1 MPRNGAGTY
10 TLPAGNPVVTNTT
23 ITADWGNDTMEDL
36 GNEITNSLSREG
48 DGGMN
53 APLRFIDGD
62 INAPGIAWVAETN
75 TGFYYAGPGEFWA
88 SVLGTNVV
96 QFTDN
101 GLLIPTGIDL
111 TVQGAVSFEGALN
124 VIGNFSVAT
133 NKFTVE
139 AATGNT
145 TVAGTFV
152 ASGAGTFTSASA
164 TSLAVGLTGATNPA
178 FTVDSSTASQVAGLK
193 VTGAATAGT
202 VAVVV
207 TDSGSNAN
215 LTFNAKGSGTIGIG
229 SVSTGAVTITPATT
243 ITGVATLTAQPVLS
257 SLTASKPVFSDASK
271 GLVSTG
277 TLAYDQGGTGQTT
290 YAAGDIVYASAINTL
305 SKLAVGSSGQVLKV
319 AAGVPSW
326 ATDTT
331 TGTVTSVALSAPAVF
346 TVSGSPVTSTGT
358 LALTYSGTA
367 LPEANGG
374 TAQTTYTTGDFLY
387 ASGSNTLSKLAVGTT
402 GQVLKVA
409 AGVPS
414 WATDTTTGTVTSV
427 GLSAP
432 AFLTVGGS
440 PVTTSGT
447 LALTYSGTA
456 IPAVNGGTAQTTYT
470 TGDLLYASASNTLS
484 KLAVGTSAQVLT
496 VTAGVPTWATSS
508 GSGTVTSVA
517 QSFTGGLISVSGSP
531 ITTSGTLALTV
542 AGTSGGIPY
551 FSAAST
557 WASSAA
563 LTQYG
568 VIYGGGAGAS
578 PVATANGT
586 TGQVLTATTS
596 GAPSWA
602 SPATSGTVTSVA
614 VSGGTTG
621 LTTSGGPITT
631 SGTITL
637 AGTLA
642 PANGGTGVANNAAST
657 LTISGAYATT
667 LTVTAA
673 TGVTLPT
680 TGTLATLAGSE
691 TLTNKTLTSPTMT
704 APVLGTPASGNLSS
718 CTADGTDQVGFK
730 NIPQNSQSAAYTLV
744 LADAGKH
751 IFHPSTDANAR
762 TYTIPANGSVAYPIG
777 TALTFINMTSQ
788 VVTIAITTDTMYLS
802 SAGTTGSRSLAI
814 YGSATAIKMTSTT
827 WLISGSGLT

>member
-23 ITADWGNDTMEDL
+23 ITAAWGNDTMEDL

-53 APLRFIDGD
+53 APLRFVDGTQ
-62 INAPGIAWVAETN
+62 AVPGIGWVSETSS
-75 TGFYYAGPGEFWA
+75 GFYWAGPGEYWA
-88 SVLGTNVV
+88 AVLGIGVL

-111 TVQGAVSFEGALN
+111 TVQGGVSFEGALN

-133 NKFTVE
+133 NKFTV
-139 AATGNT
+139 AAASGNT
-145 TVAGTFV
+145 TVAGTFA

-202 VAVVV
+202 VAVAV
-207 TDSGSNAN
+207 TDSGSNAS
-215 LTFNAKGSGTIGIG
+215 LTVNAKGSGTIGIG

-257 SLTASKPVFSDASK
+257 SLTASKPVFTDASK

-290 YAAGDIVYASAINTL
+290 YAAGDIVYASAT
-305 SKLAVGSSGQVLKV
+305 
-319 AAGVPSW
+319 
-326 ATDTT
+326 
-331 TGTVTSVALSAPAVF
+331 
-346 TVSGSPVTSTGT
+346 
-358 LALTYSGTA
+358 
-367 LPEANGG
+367 
-374 TAQTTYTTGDFLY
+374 
-387 ASGSNTLSKLAVGTT
+387 NTLSKLAVGTT

-440 PVTTSGT
+440 PVTTTGT

-456 IPAVNGGTAQTTYT
+456 LPEANGGTAQTTYT
-470 TGDLLYASASNTLS
+470 TGDLLYASGANTLA
-484 KLAVGTSAQVLT
+484 KLPVGTTGQVLK
-496 VTAGVPTWATSS
+496 VAAGVPSWDTDSA
-508 GSGTVTSVA
+508 GSGTVTSVD
-517 QSFTGGLISVSGSP
+517 L
-531 ITTSGTLALTV
+531 
-542 AGTSGGIPY
+542 
-551 FSAAST
+551 
-557 WASSAA
+557 
-563 LTQYG
+563 
-568 VIYGGGAGAS
+568 
-578 PVATANGT
+578 
-586 TGQVLTATTS
+586 
-596 GAPSWA
+596 
-602 SPATSGTVTSVA
+602 
-614 VSGGTTG
+614 SGGTTG

-642 PANGGTGVANNAAST
+642 PGNGGTGVANNAAST

-680 TGTLATLAGSE
+680 TGTLATLAGTE
-691 TLTNKTLTSPTMT
+691 TLTNKTLTSPTLT
-704 APVLGTPASGNLSS
+704 TPALGTPASGNLSS

-751 IFHPSTDANAR
+751 IFHPSGDANAR
-762 TYTIPANGSVAYPIG
+762 TYTIPANSSVAYSIG
-777 TALTFINMTSQ
+777 TAVTFINMTSQ

-802 SAGTTGSRSLAI
+802 SAGTTGSRSLAQ

>member
-23 ITADWGNDTMEDL
+23 ITAAWGNDTMEDL

-53 APLRFIDGD
+53 APLRFVDGTQ
-62 INAPGIAWVAETN
+62 AVPGIGWVSETSS
-75 TGFYYAGPGEFWA
+75 GFYWAGPGEYWA
-88 SVLGTNVV
+88 SVLGIRVL

-111 TVQGAVSFEGALN
+111 TVQGGVSFEGALN

-133 NKFTVE
+133 NKFTV
-139 AATGNT
+139 AAASGNT
-145 TVAGTFV
+145 TVAGTFA

-164 TSLAVGLTGATNPA
+164 TSLAVGLNGATNPA

-202 VAVVV
+202 VAVAV
-207 TDSGSNAN
+207 TDSGSNAS
-215 LTFNAKGSGTIGIG
+215 LTVNAKGSGTIGIG

-257 SLTASKPVFSDASK
+257 SLTASKPVFTDASK

-290 YAAGDIVYASAINTL
+290 YAAGDIVYASATNTL
-305 SKLAVGSSGQVLKV
+305 SKLAVGTTGQVLKV
-319 AAGVPSW
+319 AAGVPAW
-326 ATDTT
+326 ETDTT
-331 TGTVTSVALSAPAVF
+331 TGTVTSVGLSAPAF
-346 TVSGSPVTSTGT
+346 LTVGGSPVTTTGT

-374 TAQTTYTTGDFLY
+374 TAQTTYTTGDLLY
-387 ASGSNTLSKLAVGTT
+387 ASGSNTLAKLAVGTT

-414 WATDTTTGTVTSV
+414 WATESV
-427 GLSAP
+427 
-432 AFLTVGGS
+432 
-440 PVTTSGT
+440 
-447 LALTYSGTA
+447 
-456 IPAVNGGTAQTTYT
+456 
-470 TGDLLYASASNTLS
+470 
-484 KLAVGTSAQVLT
+484 
-496 VTAGVPTWATSS
+496 

-517 QSFTGGLISVSGSP
+517 M
-531 ITTSGTLALTV
+531 
-542 AGTSGGIPY
+542 
-551 FSAAST
+551 
-557 WASSAA
+557 
-563 LTQYG
+563 
-568 VIYGGGAGAS
+568 
-578 PVATANGT
+578 
-586 TGQVLTATTS
+586 
-596 GAPSWA
+596 
-602 SPATSGTVTSVA
+602 
-614 VSGGTTG
+614 SGGTTG

-642 PANGGTGVANNAAST
+642 PGNGGTGVSNNAAST

-680 TGTLATLAGSE
+680 TGTLATLAGTE
-691 TLTNKTLTSPTMT
+691 TLTNKTLTSPTLT
-704 APVLGTPASGNLSS
+704 TPALGTPASGNLSS

-730 NIPQNSQSAAYTLV
+730 NIPQNSQSASYTLV

-762 TYTIPANGSVAYPIG
+762 TYTIPANSSVAYPIG
-777 TALTFINMTSQ
+777 TALTFINMTAA

-802 SAGTTGSRSLAI
+802 SAGTTGSRSLAQ

>member
-53 APLRFIDGD
+53 APLRFIEGD

-133 NKFTVE
+133 NKFTV
-139 AATGNT
+139 AAASGNT

-207 TDSGSNAN
+207 TDSGSNAS

-257 SLTASKPVFSDASK
+257 SLTASKPVFTDASK

-290 YAAGDIVYASAINTL
+290 YAAGDIVYASATNTL
-305 SKLAVGSSGQVLKV
+305 SKLTVGTTGQVLKV

-346 TVSGSPVTSTGT
+346 TVSGSPVTTTGT

-374 TAQTTYTTGDFLY
+374 TAQTTYTTGDLLY
-387 ASGSNTLSKLAVGTT
+387 ASGANTLSKLAVGTT

-414 WATDTTTGTVTSV
+414 WGTDATG
-427 GLSAP
+427 
-432 AFLTVGGS
+432 
-440 PVTTSGT
+440 
-447 LALTYSGTA
+447 
-456 IPAVNGGTAQTTYT
+456 
-470 TGDLLYASASNTLS
+470 
-484 KLAVGTSAQVLT
+484 
-496 VTAGVPTWATSS
+496 
-508 GSGTVTSVA
+508 GTVTSVA

-568 VIYGGGAGAS
+568 VVYGGGAGAS

-586 TGQVLTATTS
+586 TGQVLTATTG

-602 SPATSGTVTSVA
+602 TPAAGGTVTSVA

-667 LTVTAA
+667 LTVSAA

-680 TGTLATLAGSE
+680 TGTLATLAGTE
-691 TLTNKTLTSPTMT
+691 TLTNKTLTSPTLT
-704 APVLGTPASGNLSS
+704 TPALGTPASGNLSS

-751 IFHPSTDANAR
+751 IFHPSGDANAR
-762 TYTIPANGSVAYPIG
+762 TYTIPANSSVAYPIG

-802 SAGTTGSRSLAI
+802 SAGTTGSRSLAQ